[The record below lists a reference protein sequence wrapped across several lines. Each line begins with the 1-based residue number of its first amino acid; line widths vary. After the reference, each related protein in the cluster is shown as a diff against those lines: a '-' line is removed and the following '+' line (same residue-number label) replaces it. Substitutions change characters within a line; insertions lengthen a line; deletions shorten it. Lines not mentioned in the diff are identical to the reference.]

1 VIGGLRL
8 PRTIEIRI
16 EQLVA
21 CRAAQPT
28 PDSESQRDE
37 FGQLIR
43 QITSVEA
50 PLVRLQVGLGQRR
63 IVRLARRRVQRHSED
78 KDLHRLRS
86 PVFEG
91 VVEVLRPQ
99 VPKNRSF
106 AVEGRLKALYR

>member
-1 VIGGLRL
+1 
-8 PRTIEIRI
+8 
-16 EQLVA
+16 
-21 CRAAQPT
+21 
-28 PDSESQRDE
+28 
-37 FGQLIR
+37 
-43 QITSVEA
+43 
-50 PLVRLQVGLGQRR
+50 
-63 IVRLARRRVQRHSED
+63 RLARRRVQRHSED